1 MNMHD
6 HTRRIIRQ
14 SLLFLLVLCLLPTVS
29 LPALAEDK
37 PVTNLF
43 GSALMDTYDN
53 IVSAV
58 RVGDTCIFKR
68 ITPCIPLARRPGCC
82 KLVNLSEQ
90 MWNYGVEDP
99 SASASRRFP
108 PCSRTGRPCTP
119 WTMKPKPFT
128 S

>member
-58 RVGDTCIFKR
+58 RVGDTLYLQTYNALYSFS
-68 ITPCIPLARRPGCC
+68 PGDRAA
-82 KLVNLSEQ
+82 VS
-90 MWNYGVEDP
+90 
-99 SASASRRFP
+99 S
-108 PCSRTGRPCTP
+108 
-119 WTMKPKPFT
+119 
-128 S
+128 